1 MKKVIVDIFG
11 ADSGPAPVIKG
22 TLNALE
28 KFSELGVVFIGSRNI
43 IEQYCRE
50 NDRIEI
56 IETDDYITNEENP
69 QVIFTG
75 RDNSSVALGYKRLKN
90 DDDCIGMIS
99 AGSTGALLIGSICRL
114 GLIKGLKTP
123 ALSSNLP
130 LYNGETACLVDCG
143 ANIQCTAKDLMRFA
157 VMGNAFR
164 QSIKPEAT
172 PRVALMSVG
181 REDNKG
187 TPLIQ
192 EAFSLIKELPLNF
205 IGNMEGNDFVT
216 GYADVIVTDGYAGN
230 IILKNTEATG
240 AVARGI
246 VSAVAEKHS
255 QQNEPVVKE
264 ILKELTLAFDFNTRG
279 GATFLGTNKTII
291 KMHGFATEITPV
303 ACIEQLLRLEASG
316 FSQKIK
322 TALQNIQ

>member
-1 MKKVIVDIFG
+1 MKKIIVDIFG
-11 ADSGPAPVIKG
+11 ADAGPQPVIKG
-22 TLNALE
+22 TLSALE
-28 KFSELGVVFIGSRNI
+28 KYDELGVIFVGNRSI
-43 IEQYCRE
+43 IEEYCSE

-56 IETDDYITNEENP
+56 IETDDFIKNEENP

-75 RDNSSVALGYKRLKN
+75 RENCSIALGFKRLKT
-90 DDDCIGMIS
+90 DGECIGMIS

-114 GLIKGLKTP
+114 GLISGLKTP

-130 LYNGETACLVDCG
+130 LYNGETVCLVDCG

-157 VMGNAFR
+157 LMGNAFR

-187 TPLIQ
+187 TSIIQ
-192 EAFSLIKELPLNF
+192 EAFALIKELPINF

-216 GYADVIVTDGYAGN
+216 GYADVIVTDGFAGN
-230 IILKNTEATG
+230 IILKNTEAAG

-246 VSAVAEKHS
+246 VSAIAEKYGR
-255 QQNEPVVKE
+255 QDDTLIKD
-264 ILKELTLAFDFNTRG
+264 ILNELTLIFDFNTRG
-279 GATFLGTNKTII
+279 GATFLGTEKTVI
-291 KMHGFATEITPV
+291 KMHGCATQETPV
-303 ACIEQLLRLEASG
+303 ACIDQLLRLEASG

-322 TALQNIQ
+322 AALQSI